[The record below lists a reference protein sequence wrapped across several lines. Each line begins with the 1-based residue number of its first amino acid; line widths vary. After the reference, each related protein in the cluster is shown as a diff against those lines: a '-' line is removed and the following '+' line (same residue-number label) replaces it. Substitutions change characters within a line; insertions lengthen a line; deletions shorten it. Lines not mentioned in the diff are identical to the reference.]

1 MSVRDLIWI
10 NVAQGLRV
18 KNKAECEAEEFKAKW
33 QMMDVMYTAIC
44 DCRQILLDSNM
55 YVRAAALKGSAKR
68 IELFDIN
75 SLPSMSKERAKR
87 EAEEAERRAKMTPE
101 EIAEQN
107 RRDLLA
113 GKVVRAQ

>member
-18 KNKAECEAEEFKAKW
+18 KNKAESEAEEFKAKW

-55 YVRAAALKGSAKR
+55 YIRAAALKGSSSR

-101 EIAEQN
+101 EIVEQN

-113 GKVVRAQ
+113 GKVVRA

>member
-18 KNKAECEAEEFKAKW
+18 KNKAESEAEEFKAKW

-55 YVRAAALKGSAKR
+55 YVRAEALKGSAKR

-75 SLPSMSKERAKR
+75 SLPSMSKDRAKR
-87 EAEEAERRAKMTPE
+87 EAEEAERRAKMSPE

-113 GKVVRAQ
+113 GKTVRA

>member
-1 MSVRDLIWI
+1 
-10 NVAQGLRV
+10 
-18 KNKAECEAEEFKAKW
+18 
-33 QMMDVMYTAIC
+33 MMDVMYTAIC